1 MYKIIITY
9 LCRKSVKL
17 AVVSLSLLLYAIVHR
32 SWSFTDWA
40 MLSADLQFI
49 YLDPV
54 LESHLEEQAELLVGK
69 SLLSFVHP
77 DEQAS
82 AKQDLGGV
90 LDSRTLHGSVTRY
103 VPFTSFAT
111 CSSIHTLLFFFLSF
125 FLLASGFL
133 AYPTSVVS
141 WVMKALRLLGPNLK
155 KSLWTKTTWPLIL
168 S

>member
-1 MYKIIITY
+1 
-9 LCRKSVKL
+9 
-17 AVVSLSLLLYAIVHR
+17 
-32 SWSFTDWA
+32 

-54 LESHLEEQAELLVGK
+54 FESHLEEQAELLVGK

-82 AKQDLGGV
+82 AKQDLGSV

-103 VPFTSFAT
+103 VRFTPFCHM
-111 CSSIHTLLFFFLSF
+111 CSSIYFFFFLQV
-125 FLLASGFL
+125 SGFL

-141 WVMKALRLLGPNLK
+141 WVMKALQLLGPKLI
-155 KSLWTKTTWPLIL
+155 KSLWIKITWLLI
-168 S
+168 SS